1 MTSDSQTWYGSA
13 VFPPLAR
20 HGSTRA
26 WASYHPS
33 NADRKAAG
41 FTGGADFATL
51 RFEIEEG
58 IVRGMSLRL
67 LSDAMPRVTGKVF
80 SRKYIMLGRLVTH
93 WKEIVGQDLADR
105 AQPVKIHYRKVPGS
119 KVAEATL
126 EIASSTAEATLLHYR
141 KELILERINQI
152 FGERVVT
159 ALRFVP
165 QAANEV
171 RTGKART
178 VKKPVTSKDRA
189 ELANIL
195 ESIDDP
201 ELKERLERLG
211 TSILQER

>member
-1 MTSDSQTWYGSA
+1 
-13 VFPPLAR
+13 
-20 HGSTRA
+20 
-26 WASYHPS
+26 
-33 NADRKAAG
+33 
-41 FTGGADFATL
+41 
-51 RFEIEEG
+51 
-58 IVRGMSLRL
+58 
-67 LSDAMPRVTGKVF
+67 MPRVTGKVF

-93 WKEIVGQDLADR
+93 WQDIVGKDLADR

-119 KVAEATL
+119 KKAEATL

-152 FGERVVT
+152 FGERIVT

-165 QAANEV
+165 LAANEL
-171 RTGKART
+171 RPART
-178 VKKPVTSKDRA
+178 RTMKKAVSPKDQA
-189 ELANIL
+189 DLSNIL